1 MLTFITSRRPWL
13 GLGDADAVA
22 LHILRLL
29 TAIGAEPVFL
39 VATSRSRRRTLSSV
53 GSEPVAPILIGEQP
67 G

>member
-13 GLGDADAVA
+13 GLSAADAVA

-53 GSEPVAPILIGEQP
+53 GSEPVAALAEQP